1 LDIGIFNAIYISR
14 NIHYNVTGLVRR
26 FLYFVYERLLSRE
39 IKQGPIPTHLGIILD
54 GNRRYARDMGYDN
67 LADGHREGARKLDT
81 VLHWC
86 GELDV
91 KIITI
96 WVLSPDNI
104 QRNADEVEGLFEVI
118 KEKLEELSDNPMIR
132 RYGYRIKTVGNVEA
146 LPDRVKEAIRRSE
159 ESTKNNGERIL
170 NIAIAYG
177 GREEIVEAVK
187 KSIRQKQVA
196 SVEELASC
204 LTAEDIAS
212 HLYTCGIPDP
222 DLIIRTSGEV
232 RMSGFL
238 LWQSAYSE
246 FYFCDALWPAFRK
259 IDFLRA
265 IRAYQQR
272 TRRFGR

>member
-1 LDIGIFNAIYISR
+1 MLK
-14 NIHYNVTGLVRR
+14 R

-39 IKQGPIPTHLGIILD
+39 IKQGPIPTHLGLILD
-54 GNRRYARDMGYDN
+54 GNRRYAREMGFDDP
-67 LADGHREGARKLDT
+67 ADGHREGARRLDA
-81 VLHWC
+81 VLQWC
-86 GELDV
+86 GDLDI

-104 QRNADEVEGLFEVI
+104 QRSVEEVEGLFGVI
-118 KEKLEELSDNPMIR
+118 TEKLEELSNNPVVR
-132 RYGYRIKTVGNVEA
+132 QYGYRIRTVGNLDA
-146 LPDRVKEAIRRSE
+146 LPESVREAVRKSE
-159 ESTKNNGERIL
+159 QSTRNNGERML
-170 NIAIAYG
+170 TIAIAYG

-187 KSIRQKQVA
+187 KCILEKKVA

-232 RMSGFL
+232 RLSGFL

-259 IDFLRA
+259 IDFFRA
-265 IRAYQQR
+265 IRSYQQR